1 MLLMVSCPGLD
12 WDSEIVQ
19 TIKSYGYEVR
29 HYKIE
34 DDTTSFYFDHPQTL
48 VDVVVMGS
56 KDAVPYMGFYEEL
69 SKLLK
74 KKKGIT
80 VYTIEDNEAAKETA
94 IVDYNGDDVF
104 LRLELP
110 NGTLYDGPTEFP
122 VKMIMKNTIKNILKK
137 AGYTVHTASDGKSA
151 MNKAD
156 NKLPS
161 LILLDYLTASEEIF
175 VFCRQLKQ
183 AKKTKDIPVL
193 VLTNFAGK
201 EEEIEKMHFDKTKY
215 LIKTNYT
222 PRQLVELIKK
232 ELKIK

>member
-1 MLLMVSCPGLD
+1 MLLMVSGPGLD

-94 IVDYNGDDVF
+94 IVDYNGDEVL

-122 VKMIMKNTIKNILKK
+122 VKMIMKN
-137 AGYTVHTASDGKSA
+137 
-151 MNKAD
+151 
-156 NKLPS
+156 
-161 LILLDYLTASEEIF
+161 
-175 VFCRQLKQ
+175 
-183 AKKTKDIPVL
+183 KTDKP
-193 VLTNFAGK
+193 
-201 EEEIEKMHFDKTKY
+201 IEA
-215 LIKTNYT
+215 
-222 PRQLVELIKK
+222 
-232 ELKIK
+232 KIKWNTLFQVRVADLNLDEMLLIRGEETETEQTFVIEPQGTLTDDFTITIEDFKGNLMLIGLTHMFEYKGNPTFFQTAPLRVTVK